1 VITVASHSYRYW
13 SRRRKPKIVDSLA
26 DLPSGNWA
34 TVAQAILAKDYSR
47 TTIMIR
53 FYKSQCDGYKV
64 GDGPL
69 LVNLDQIK

>member
-1 VITVASHSYRYW
+1 MVSDSYRYW
-13 SRRRKPKIVDSLA
+13 RMKRKPEIVNNLT
-26 DLPSGNWA
+26 DLPSGTWA
-34 TVAQAILAKDYSR
+34 TVAQAMLAKDYSR

-53 FYKSQCDGYKV
+53 FYKGQCDGYKV